1 MVQVIEKKFR
11 EFTQDADAHMARDI
25 AEARIKA
32 VVASDEHERKRSM
45 LLAAIDRYG
54 PLAGEMMSVHQAPLQ
69 LIYANLDA
77 GAGKSSLPRSKPTN

>member
-11 EFTQDADAHMARDI
+11 EFTQDADAHMARDV

-32 VVASDEHERKRSM
+32 VVASEEHERKRSM

-54 PLAGEMMSVHQAPLQ
+54 PLPVKWRL
-69 LIYANLDA
+69 
-77 GAGKSSLPRSKPTN
+77 